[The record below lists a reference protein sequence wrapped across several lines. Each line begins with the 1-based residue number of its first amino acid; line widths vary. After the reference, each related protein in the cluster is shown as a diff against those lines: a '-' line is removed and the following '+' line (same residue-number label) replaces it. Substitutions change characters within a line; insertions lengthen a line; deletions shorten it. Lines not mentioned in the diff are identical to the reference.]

1 MRLAILGAG
10 AWGTA
15 LGIALS
21 ARHEVTLW
29 CRDPQQQQRL
39 AAERCNSRY
48 LPGVTIPQSV
58 RITAEVGAALASCEM
73 VVVAVPT
80 ASLRQTL
87 RVVAG
92 STRHP
97 DLVWLCK
104 GFETGSAKFPH
115 DVAAEELGSAF
126 RFGALSGPS
135 FADEVARGLPAAVT
149 LASRD
154 PEFAAFAGR
163 ALHTGR
169 LRVYS
174 SDDLAGVETGGA
186 VKNVIAIAAG
196 VCDGL
201 ALGNSARAA
210 LITRGLAEIT
220 RLGMRLG
227 GRLETFMGL
236 AGAGDL
242 VLTATSDLSRNRRV
256 GLALAAG
263 KSLAEILAG
272 LGHVAEGVSTAREV
286 TRLAADIGVDMPIS
300 EAVCRLLDGIVSA
313 PDAVDGLL
321 QREPKTESVR

>member
-1 MRLAILGAG
+1 MKLAILGAG

-21 ARHEVTLW
+21 GRHEVTLW
-29 CRDPQQQQRL
+29 CRDPDQQRSL
-39 AAERCNSRY
+39 DTERVNRRY
-48 LPGVTIPQSV
+48 LAGAAIPDSV
-58 RITAEVGAALASCEM
+58 RITADVDAALGDCELA
-73 VVVAVPT
+73 VAAVPT
-80 ASLRQTL
+80 AALRQTL
-87 RVVAG
+87 RRVAAA
-92 STRHP
+92 RCA
-97 DLVWLCK
+97 DVVWLCK

-115 DVAAEELGSAF
+115 QVAAEELGSGF
-126 RFGALSGPS
+126 RYGALSGPS

-154 PEFAAFAGR
+154 ADFAAFAGR
-163 ALHTGR
+163 ELHTGR

-174 SDDLAGVETGGA
+174 SDDLPGVETGGA

-210 LITRGLAEIT
+210 LLTRGLAEMT

-256 GLALAAG
+256 GLGLASG
-263 KSLAEILAG
+263 DSLTAILG
-272 LGHVAEGVSTAREV
+272 RLGHVAEGVSTAREV
-286 TRLAADIGVDMPIS
+286 SRLAAELDIDMPITQ
-300 EAVCRLLDGIVSA
+300 AVCRVLDGEISA
-313 PDAVDGLL
+313 RDAADELL
-321 QREPKTESVR
+321 QREPRNESVR